1 MEERSFTCSVCLEP
15 IFYNNKVV
23 LDCGHFFHRCC
34 IYKIHTSNCPL
45 CREQIKDINTR
56 LGPENNYSL
65 ICCPSRCPLG
75 YSPLFKDGECRYCYG
90 KTIPDCV

>member
-34 IYKIHTSNCPL
+34 IYKIHTTIVLP
-45 CREQIKDINTR
+45 REQQKKI
-56 LGPENNYSL
+56 
-65 ICCPSRCPLG
+65 
-75 YSPLFKDGECRYCYG
+75 
-90 KTIPDCV
+90 